1 PDWGIF
7 QFLSLNGQNID
18 GKVLNTEN
26 ILKNIVTELE
36 IIFGS
41 VTEESKGLMIEK
53 FVKSSGKA
61 LNSLSK
67 LVSQNMVINTRV
79 SENIEEAASCGLRA
93 LESEREL
100 DERLKLA
107 RKSFRM
113 SEGAFFDPSLL
124 ELLYFPED
132 QKFAIYIPFFLPLAL
147 PILSRFKRAVLYFK
161 NQSAASKVKSD

>member
-1 PDWGIF
+1 
-7 QFLSLNGQNID
+7 
-18 GKVLNTEN
+18 
-26 ILKNIVTELE
+26 
-36 IIFGS
+36 
-41 VTEESKGLMIEK
+41 
-53 FVKSSGKA
+53 
-61 LNSLSK
+61 
-67 LVSQNMVINTRV
+67 MVINTQV
-79 SENIEEAASCGLRA
+79 SENIKEAASCGLRA
-93 LESEREL
+93 LESERDL
-100 DERLKLA
+100 DERLGLA